1 MSNINFESPMI
12 QMARANA
19 AIRRAAT
26 LRVERRG
33 NVITEHFMGAMLNV
47 ATGEWQP
54 IPMSKDYLDP
64 ARAMG

>member
-12 QMARANA
+12 QECRANA

-33 NVITEHFMGAMLNV
+33 NIITEHFMGTMLNV

-54 IPMSKDYLDP
+54 VPMCKDYLDP
-64 ARAMG
+64 TRAMG